1 MEDRYYRNRCRPA
14 KINRIDQETSML
26 IPWPDYLPEIDGE
39 RRFAG
44 TRVGILEILH
54 FYNTQAYS
62 AEMLALEFPSI
73 DLAIIHKFL
82 GFYLEN
88 QREIDEVV
96 AAQQAELDALRAA
109 SPHHVSLDALRR
121 RVTQQPHSAQV

>member
-1 MEDRYYRNRCRPA
+1 MFMP
-14 KINRIDQETSML
+14 

-39 RRFAG
+39 LRFAG

-62 AEMLALEFPSI
+62 AEMLALEFPSL
-73 DLAIIHKFL
+73 DLATIHKFL

-88 QREIDEVV
+88 QGEIDAFV

-109 SPHHVSLDALRR
+109 APHHASLDALRR
-121 RVTQQPHSAQV
+121 RVAQRPQSAQV